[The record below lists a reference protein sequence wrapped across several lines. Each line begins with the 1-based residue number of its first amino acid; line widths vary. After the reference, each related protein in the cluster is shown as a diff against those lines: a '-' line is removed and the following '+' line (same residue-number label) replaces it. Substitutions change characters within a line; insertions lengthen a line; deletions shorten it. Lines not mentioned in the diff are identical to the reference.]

1 MERNNPTFKILNQLK
16 DEAYAIACE
25 HGFHDEKQSDEHLLC
40 LVVSE
45 LMEAVE
51 ADRHGNHADM
61 DAYWSRLDAY
71 PDADELF
78 ERYVKDTV
86 EDELADAAIR
96 LLDLAGLRGMKIEGN
111 ADDSLFKDGDVSDAE
126 LRFLIKGL
134 QFTELMFHIT
144 RNVTDRKCDYAI
156 CDLFIV
162 AEALNFDLVQHIKLK
177 MNYNRNRPRLHGKKY

>member
-1 MERNNPTFKILNQLK
+1 MERNNPTFETLNQLK

-25 HGFHDEKQSDEHLLC
+25 HGFHDEEQSDEHLLC

-96 LLDLAGLRGMKIEGN
+96 LLDHAGVRGEEIKMYGGGFERN
-111 ADDSLFKDGDVSDAE
+111 LYEDSAE
-126 LRFLIKGL
+126 LKKRDYE
-134 QFTELMFHIT
+134 FTEVIFHVT
-144 RNVTDRKCDYAI
+144 RNVTGLTCALALY
-156 CDLFIV
+156 DLFLI
-162 AEALNFDLVQHIKLK
+162 AETSDFDLVEHIKLK